1 MYHRALPGHCRLK
14 IPASNRLLLVL
25 LPKSLLE
32 MEKWDSS
39 QPGEMYTNEWLHGD
53 LLDLDVASWHV
64 NSNSH
69 LTKEG
74 LGFLKSWLHLLP
86 CIGICYSCSF

>member
-1 MYHRALPGHCRLK
+1 MYHCALPGHCRLK
-14 IPASNRLLLVL
+14 IPASNRLLVL

-32 MEKWDSS
+32 MEKRDSS
-39 QPGEMYTNEWLHGD
+39 LPGEMYTIEWLHGD

-69 LTKEG
+69 LTKEC
-74 LGFLKSWLHLLP
+74 LGFFKSWLHLLP
-86 CIGICYSCSF
+86 CIGICFSCSF